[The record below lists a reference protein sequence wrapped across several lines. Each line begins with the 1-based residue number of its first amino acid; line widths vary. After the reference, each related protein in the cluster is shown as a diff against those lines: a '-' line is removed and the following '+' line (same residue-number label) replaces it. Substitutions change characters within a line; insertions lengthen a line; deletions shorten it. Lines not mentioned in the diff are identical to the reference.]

1 MKTINTTNTI
11 SEIELNSMKILIECI
26 IDELISNGSM
36 DSYSFNKRVESEVEN
51 SMYVNTIMD
60 IQNTINSSPH
70 HFLNTNTIGES

>member
-11 SEIELNSMKILIECI
+11 SEIELNSMKILIDCI

-36 DSYSFNKRVESEVEN
+36 DRYSFNKRVESEVEN

-60 IQNTINSSPH
+60 IQNTINSSSR

>member
-36 DSYSFNKRVESEVEN
+36 DRYSFNKRVESEVEN

-60 IQNTINSSPH
+60 IRNTINTSQR